1 MWRTWTSAL
10 LVLAIGAAAAH
21 FVSAGQSGKLP
32 TFVVPAVPDV
42 TIKIRRS
49 IDHPDSTIVIDTLY
63 LKGAWRREER
73 LLDFHHGLGPQQV
86 RERTTITRCDE
97 RCRLDLNDD
106 ARTYASWPIED
117 MTEHVRRFPLATGR
131 APQPVMAG
139 ADVKIVVDAVD
150 TRERRQVGR
159 YTARHV
165 ITTTTTTPGPGANA
179 RAGEAVLDGWYI
191 DVPPADCLDWGE
203 EPPITYAVFKVSG
216 AAPDG
221 VHVESRRTA
230 RRGFPVEEI
239 SRSEGDAAH
248 PATRIA
254 LLELSEATLDPSR
267 FNVPAGYR
275 RALPRL
281 TGGFEMTKPDTLP
294 NHLEDYWEVLA
305 LWARS
310 VFRF

>member
-1 MWRTWTSAL
+1 VRANGVAIGVVLAPIALRLTSGLLFGVGPFNPETLLSVVAL
-10 LVLAIGAAAAH
+10 LTAVSIAA
-21 FVSAGQSGKLP
+21 
-32 TFVVPAVPDV
+32 
-42 TIKIRRS
+42 
-49 IDHPDSTIVIDTLY
+49 STIPALR
-63 LKGAWRREER
+63 AAR
-73 LLDFHHGLGPQQV
+73 L
-86 RERTTITRCDE
+86 
-97 RCRLDLNDD
+97 
-106 ARTYASWPIED
+106 AS
-117 MTEHVRRFPLATGR
+117 VS
-131 APQPVMAG
+131 
-139 ADVKIVVDAVD
+139 
-150 TRERRQVGR
+150 
-159 YTARHV
+159 
-165 ITTTTTTPGPGANA
+165 
-179 RAGEAVLDGWYI
+179 
-191 DVPPADCLDWGE
+191 
-203 EPPITYAVFKVSG
+203 FKVSG
-216 AAPDG
+216 GAPDR

-294 NHLEDYWEVLA
+294 NRLEDYWEVLA